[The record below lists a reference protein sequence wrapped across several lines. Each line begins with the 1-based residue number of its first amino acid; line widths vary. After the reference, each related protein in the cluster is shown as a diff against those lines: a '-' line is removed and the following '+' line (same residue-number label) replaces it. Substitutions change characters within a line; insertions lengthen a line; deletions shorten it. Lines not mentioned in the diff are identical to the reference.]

1 MYIMNLD
8 DILKEWTEDCEIG
21 HRLDE
26 ASQNTPQLHAKYL
39 NYLTQAKLILKR
51 AEGLQNVLL
60 KDKFL
65 WYSGKMSREEIDRL
79 GWSHDPFD
87 GLKMM
92 KTDLSYYYESDP
104 ELRTSEAKI
113 TYYKTMIEALK
124 EIVDTIKWRHQTIR
138 NIIEVRKFEAGA

>member
-1 MYIMNLD
+1 MNLD
-8 DILKEWTEDCEIG
+8 DILKEWETDCQIG

-26 ASQNTPQLHAKYL
+26 ASQKTPQLHAKYL
-39 NYLTQAKLILKR
+39 NYLTQAKLHLKR
-51 AEGLQNVLL
+51 AEALQNILL

-65 WYSGKMSREEIDRL
+65 WYSGKMPREDIDRL

-92 KTDLSYYYESDP
+92 KGDLSYYYESDK
-104 ELRTSEAKI
+104 ELQASEAKV
-113 TYYKTMIEALK
+113 TYYKVLIETLT
-124 EIVDTIKWRHQTIR
+124 EIVSNLKFRHSTIR

>member
-1 MYIMNLD
+1 MNLD
-8 DILKEWTEDCEIG
+8 DILKEWQSDCQIG

-51 AEGLQNVLL
+51 SEGLQNVLL

-65 WYSGKMSREEIDRL
+65 WYSGKMSKDDIDRL

-92 KTDLSYYYESDP
+92 KGDLSYYYESDK
-104 ELRTSEAKI
+104 ELQASEAKI
-113 TYYKTMIEALK
+113 TYYKVMIESLK
-124 EIVDTIKWRHQTIR
+124 EIVDNLKWRHSTIK
-138 NIIEVRKFEAGA
+138 NIIEVRKFEAGS

>member
-1 MYIMNLD
+1 MNLD
-8 DILKEWTEDCEIG
+8 DILKEWQTDCEIG
-21 HRLDE
+21 HRLDD
-26 ASQNTPQLHAKYL
+26 ASQITPQLHAKYL

-51 AEGLQNVLL
+51 AEGLQNVML

-65 WYSGKMSREEIDRL
+65 WYSGKMSRDEIDRL

-104 ELRTSEAKI
+104 ELQASEAKI
-113 TYYKTMIEALK
+113 TYYKTMLETLN
-124 EIVDTIKWRHQTIR
+124 EIINVLRWRHATIK
-138 NIIEVRKFEAGA
+138 NIIDVRRFEAGA

>member
-1 MYIMNLD
+1 MNLE
-8 DILKEWTEDCEIG
+8 DILEQWESDCEIG

-26 ASQNTPQLHAKYL
+26 ASLDTPKLHAKYL

-51 AEGLQNVLL
+51 AEAQQAQLL

-65 WYSGKMSREEIDRL
+65 WYNGKLPKEDIDRL
-79 GWSHDPFD
+79 GWADDPFD

-92 KTDLSYYYESDP
+92 KQDMTYYYESDK
-104 ELRTSEAKI
+104 ELQASEAKI
-113 TYYKTMIEALK
+113 TYYKTMIETLK
-124 EIVDTIKWRHQTIR
+124 DMVDSLKWRHQTIR